1 MSEQRFS
8 TPAPITVEVTVPS
21 GDLHIATTDSD
32 ESTVTLDGTPNLID
46 TFRVE
51 LVGDK
56 LVIHPQ
62 RKSLFGIFER
72 FRGSLSVRVTVPH
85 ASRVEIMTAAA
96 DSRLEGTFASVK
108 MKSASGSLLVSG
120 LIEGD
125 ASVETVSGD
134 VRLPHVTGD
143 LSARSVS
150 ADVAAEAVDGSAVVK
165 SVSGNVRVGSLRQGS
180 ATVQSVSGEVDLG
193 IALGTSIDVDAA
205 SASGA
210 LTSDIP
216 LSSAPGDDP
225 GPIVVIR
232 GRTVSGHFHVFR
244 AA

>member
-1 MSEQRFS
+1 MTEQRFS
-8 TPAPITVEVTVPS
+8 TPAPIAVEVKLPS
-21 GDLHIATTDSD
+21 GDLRLATTDDD
-32 ESTVTLDGTPNLID
+32 ESTVTLDGTPELIE

-56 LVIHPQ
+56 LLIQPQ

-72 FRGSLSVRVTVPH
+72 FSGSLRVGVTVPH
-85 ASRVEIMTAAA
+85 ASRVEVVTAAA

-108 MKSASGSLLVSG
+108 MKSASGSLVASG
-120 LIEGD
+120 RIEGD
-125 ASVETVSGD
+125 ATVETVSGD

-150 ADVAAEAVDGSAVVK
+150 ADVAAEAVDGSAVLK
-165 SVSGNVRVGSLRQGS
+165 SVSGNLRVGSLRQGS

-193 IALGTSIDVDAA
+193 IAPGSSIDVDAA
-205 SASGA
+205 SASGE

-225 GPIVVIR
+225 GPMVVIR
-232 GRTVSGHFHVFR
+232 GRTVSGRFHVFR

>member
-8 TPAPITVEVTVPS
+8 TPAPITVEVALPS
-21 GDLHIATTDSD
+21 GDLHVATTDSD
-32 ESTVTLDGTPNLID
+32 ESTVTFDATPDLVER
-46 TFRVE
+46 FRVE

-72 FRGSLSVRVTVPH
+72 FSGSLSVRVTVPR

-96 DSRLEGTFASVK
+96 DSKLEGTFASVK
-108 MKSASGSLLVSG
+108 MTSASGSLLVSG

-150 ADVAAEAVDGSAVVK
+150 ADVVAEAVDGSAVVK
-165 SVSGNVRVGSLRQGS
+165 SVSGNLRVGSLRQGS

-193 IALGTSIDVDAA
+193 IAPGTSIDVDAA

-210 LTSDIP
+210 LSSDIP
-216 LSSAPGDDP
+216 LSPAPADEA

-232 GRTVSGHFHVFR
+232 GRTVSGHFRVFR